1 MTKNLHTYVYFEIGR
16 TWNVEGKI
24 GRVRVWSSVQAFA
37 FCQIRKQKLC
47 LFDHSVL
54 DNSITPL

>member
-24 GRVRVWSSVQAFA
+24 GRVRVWSSVQVGICILSNKKTQLMPFW
-37 FCQIRKQKLC
+37 
-47 LFDHSVL
+47 
-54 DNSITPL
+54 P